1 MPKFLEHSTVSWKG
15 QQLKHPS
22 SAIDRLD
29 PRLRAV
35 LTFLFALLVVSCQH
49 YPALISALLVS
60 LVTAMIA
67 RVDRKRTLR
76 RVLAMDLFMIFLL
89 ILLPFSV
96 PGDSFLT
103 LAGLSASW
111 QGLHQALVIILK
123 ANAVILMLL
132 TLVGT
137 MDASTL
143 GHALARL
150 KVPEKLVHLMLFTVR
165 YLDVINREYKRMRM
179 AMRAR
184 SFVARSDLH
193 TWRTFGYLFGM
204 LLVRSLERSERIMM
218 AMKCR
223 GFKGQLYLLD
233 EIHWRRQ
240 DSFCCLLATAIL
252 AIIAGLELNSP
263 LLLSNGG

>member
-15 QQLKHPS
+15 QQLKHPNS
-22 SAIDRLD
+22 PIDRID

-35 LTFLFALLVVSCQH
+35 LTLLFALLVVSCQH
-49 YPALISALLVS
+49 YPALIAALLVALAS
-60 LVTAMIA
+60 AMIA

-89 ILLPFSV
+89 VLLPFSV

-103 LAGLSASW
+103 VAGLSASW
-111 QGLHQALVIILK
+111 QGLHQALLIILK

-143 GHALARL
+143 GHAMARL

-233 EIHWRRQ
+233 EIRWQTR
-240 DSFCCLLATAIL
+240 DNYCSLLGAMIL
-252 AIIAGLELNSP
+252 GLLGGLELYS
-263 LLLSNGG
+263 LGAISHGG